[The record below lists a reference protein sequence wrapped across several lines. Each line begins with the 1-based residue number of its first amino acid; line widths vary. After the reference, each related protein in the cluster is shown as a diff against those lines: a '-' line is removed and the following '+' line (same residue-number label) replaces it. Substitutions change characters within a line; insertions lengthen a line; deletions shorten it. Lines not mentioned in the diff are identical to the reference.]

1 MTAEGQIKAVV
12 FDLDGT
18 LIDSAPDIAAAVNRV
33 LAEHGWAPL
42 ETDYVERF
50 IGDGPKTLL
59 LRILQEQGLPTDD
72 AFVEASKNAYLQNY
86 AEAPATHTT
95 FFAHVAEDLRALK
108 ASGLRLGICTN
119 KPHGLTQTVLSI
131 LGIAELFDSAIGAD
145 AAPRRKPDAAHL
157 LAVVDAMGLDKDEIA
172 YVGDTEVD
180 SACARSAGVPF
191 FIVPWGGGSH
201 VVDADATRISRL
213 RDLLF
218 HLGRA
223 KAADV
228 PA

>member
-1 MTAEGQIKAVV
+1 MTTPDQIKAVV

-18 LIDSAPDIAAAVNRV
+18 LIDSAPDIAAAVNCV
-33 LAEHGWAPL
+33 LADHGWAPL
-42 ETDYVERF
+42 ATDYVERF
-50 IGDGPKTLL
+50 IGDGPKTLIL
-59 LRILQEQGLPTDD
+59 KILQEQGLPTDD
-72 AFVEASKNAYLQNY
+72 AFVEASKLAYLRNY
-86 AEAPATHTT
+86 AKAPATYTT
-95 FFAHVAEDLRALK
+95 FFAHVVEDLKALK

-145 AAPRRKPDAAHL
+145 AVPRRKPDAAHL
-157 LAVVDAMGLDKDEIA
+157 LAVVDAMGLAKDEVA
-172 YVGDTEVD
+172 YVGDTDVD
-180 SACARSAGVPF
+180 SACARSARVPF
-191 FIVPWGGGSH
+191 FIVPWGGGPQ

-218 HLGRA
+218 HLGRVQ
-223 KAADV
+223 AADV